1 YVTGPKYCVSFDDP
15 EQVCNRQRDTGSAAL
30 SSLSAPAPRSS
41 GPHPATALQRL
52 RLIPWPVFG
61 AILDAKDHGGLMSV
75 HPDADAAQIQ
85 DPDAWVTESFELAK
99 KVANPA

>member
-1 YVTGPKYCVSFDDP
+1 
-15 EQVCNRQRDTGSAAL
+15 
-30 SSLSAPAPRSS
+30 
-41 GPHPATALQRL
+41 LQRL

-99 KVANPA
+99 KVAKPA

>member
-1 YVTGPKYCVSFDDP
+1 VTG
-15 EQVCNRQRDTGSAAL
+15 NATLAHAAAL
-30 SSLSAPAPRSS
+30 SSLSAPRHDLQGLIRQRP
-41 GPHPATALQRL
+41 LQRV

-75 HPDADAAQIQ
+75 HPNADAAQIQ

-99 KVANPA
+99 KVAKPA